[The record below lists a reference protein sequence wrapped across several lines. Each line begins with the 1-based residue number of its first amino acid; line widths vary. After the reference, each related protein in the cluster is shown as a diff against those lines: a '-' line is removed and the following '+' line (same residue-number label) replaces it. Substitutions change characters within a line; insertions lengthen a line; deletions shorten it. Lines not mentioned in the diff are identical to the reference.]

1 MKKTGLIVLGIVAAL
16 VVVVVAAAQL
26 RDGSSG
32 GGVVAP
38 DGTPLSGQ
46 AATDLTVQL
55 DEREG
60 APGELAAPDAA
71 GSGAGSFVAEEP
83 YGGSGDEVAP
93 PLPELAGRKIVRN
106 ASISLGVEDVA
117 GAVQQVETIAGSA
130 GGFVSES
137 SVFVES
143 PPEPLEGDTAPPR
156 RTQSATV
163 SIRVPTSAYA
173 SVMNQLRGLAGEV
186 QSESSTTSDVSEE
199 FADLE
204 ARLRNLEATEARYL
218 ELLEKAETIPDILT
232 LQDRINSV
240 RLEIERIQGR
250 INLLNDLTDLAT
262 IVVQLRPLALVVEEP
277 SEPGWA
283 QQVWEDAWD
292 TSKDALQAMGT
303 AAIVGG
309 VVLAWLAVPA
319 LAISIGWR
327 VFGPLRQAQGGPR
340 RPPSGEAGGTGTAV

>member
-1 MKKTGLIVLGIVAAL
+1 MKKTGLIALGIAAAL
-16 VVVVVAAAQL
+16 VVVVAAAQL

-38 DGTPLSGQ
+38 DGTPLPGQ

-60 APGELAAPDAA
+60 APGEMGAADAA

-83 YGGSGDEVAP
+83 YGGGDEVAP

-106 ASISLGVEDVA
+106 ASVSLGVEDVGA
-117 GAVQQVETIAGSA
+117 AVQRVETIAGSA

-163 SIRVPTSAYA
+163 TIRVPTSAYA
-173 SVMNQLRGLAGEV
+173 SVMNQLRGVAGEV

-199 FADLE
+199 YADLE

-232 LQDRINSV
+232 LQDRINAV
-240 RLEIERIQGR
+240 RLEIELIQGR

-262 IVVQLRPLALVVEEP
+262 IVVQLQPLALVAEAP

-283 QQVWEDAWD
+283 QQVWEDAWE
-292 TSKDALQAMGT
+292 TSEEALQAMGT

-319 LAISIGWR
+319 LAIAIGWR
-327 VFGPLRQAQGGPR
+327 LFGPR
-340 RPPSGEAGGTGTAV
+340 RPRSGEAGGTGTSA

>member
-1 MKKTGLIVLGIVAAL
+1 MKKTGLIALGIVAAL
-16 VVVVVAAAQL
+16 VVVVAAAQL

-32 GGVVAP
+32 GSVVAP
-38 DGTPLSGQ
+38 EGKPLPGQ

-55 DEREG
+55 DEQEG
-60 APGELAAPDAA
+60 APGEMGAADAA
-71 GSGAGSFVAEEP
+71 GSGAGAFVAEEP
-83 YGGSGDEVAP
+83 YGGGDGVAP
-93 PLPELAGRKIVRN
+93 PLPEVAGRKIVRN
-106 ASISLGVEDVA
+106 AGISLGVEDVGA
-117 GAVQQVETIAGSA
+117 AVQRVETIAGSA

-163 SIRVPTSAYA
+163 TIRVPTSAYA
-173 SVMNQLRGLAGEV
+173 SVMNQLRGVAGEV

-199 FADLE
+199 YADLE
-204 ARLRNLEATEARYL
+204 ARQRNLEATEARYL

-232 LQDRINSV
+232 LQDRINAV
-240 RLEIERIQGR
+240 RLEIELIQGR

-262 IVVQLRPLALVVEEP
+262 IVVQLQPLALVAEAP

-283 QQVWEDAWD
+283 QQVWEDAWE
-292 TSKDALQAMGT
+292 TSEGAIQALGT

-319 LAISIGWR
+319 LAIAIGWR
-327 VFGPLRQAQGGPR
+327 LFGSR
-340 RPPSGEAGGTGTAV
+340 REKKGEA

>member
-1 MKKTGLIVLGIVAAL
+1 MKKTGLIALGIVAAL
-16 VVVVVAAAQL
+16 VVVVAAAQL

-38 DGTPLSGQ
+38 DGTPLLGQ

-60 APGELAAPDAA
+60 APGEMGAADAA
-71 GSGAGSFVAEEP
+71 GSGADAFVAEDP

-93 PLPELAGRKIVRN
+93 PLPEVAGRKIMRN
-106 ASISLGVEDVA
+106 AGISLGVEDVGA
-117 GAVQQVETIAGSA
+117 AVQQVETIAGSA

-143 PPEPLEGDTAPPR
+143 PPEPLEGDTASPR
-156 RTQSATV
+156 RTQSAAVT
-163 SIRVPTSAYA
+163 IRVPTSAYA
-173 SVMNQLRGLAGEV
+173 SVMNQLRGVAGEV

-199 FADLE
+199 YADLE
-204 ARLRNLEATEARYL
+204 ARLRNLEATEGRYL
-218 ELLEKAETIPDILT
+218 ELLGKAETIPDILT
-232 LQDRINSV
+232 LQDRINAV
-240 RLEIERIQGR
+240 RLEIELIQGR

-262 IVVQLRPLALVVEEP
+262 IMVQLQPLALMAEEP

-283 QQVWEDAWD
+283 QQVWEDAWE
-292 TSKDALQAMGT
+292 TSEGALQAMGT

-319 LAISIGWR
+319 LAIAIGWR
-327 VFGPLRQAQGGPR
+327 LFGPR
-340 RPPSGEAGGTGTAV
+340 RERKGEA